1 MTFLK
6 VALKFVMVCVIAG
19 VVGFYSSIWFFG
31 TMTGKWGVEGVD
43 YFFMFLFAGAAGLF
57 MFTHSY
63 DNYGRKRDEA
73 INRKR
78 IAENVSRIDRNLYKI
93 FEYYQ
98 ARGID
103 RFPEP
108 VFPDERRVTNTEA
121 YRLLS
126 AQLNVLNKVEDE
138 YKKLESKKWTNRL
151 GSVRFEPEDVLQ
163 RNVDRCELSGFV
175 SMMLVSDGNYFER
188 FSYLE
193 DAHDYIT
200 DRYRALRL
208 GLDGEEL
215 VKVELSKYFDSS
227 RVLYGNRFDTPENG
241 TVENDVLVFGKSG
254 IYSLEVKNILSNGDK
269 YLRVSKDGLW
279 YVKDGEYGSWKLNQ
293 KYSDIFE
300 QVNRHIYHT
309 EHILSGVLGRDVEVK
324 PVIVISNNNVV
335 IENESDWDIVR
346 PNTLFMKLKGSSGVD
361 KFSEKELD
369 QLVEYMRGQD
379 LGEGKFE
386 FLDYTNVMGNYVDWV
401 NYYTDFVNMTIEM
414 DKLYDNVHPEYK

>member
-1 MTFLK
+1 MNFLK
-6 VALKFVMVCVIAG
+6 VVLKFVVVCVIAG
-19 VVGFYSSIWFFG
+19 VVGFYSSILFFG

-43 YFFMFLFAGAAGLF
+43 YFFMLLFAGVAGLF
-57 MFTHSY
+57 MFTYSY
-63 DNYGRKRDEA
+63 DTYGRKRDEE

-78 IAENVSRIDRNLYKI
+78 ITENVRRIDRHLSKI
-93 FEYYQ
+93 FEYYK

-108 VFPDERRVTNTEA
+108 ILPDERRVTNTEA

-126 AQLNVLNKVEDE
+126 EQLNVLNTVDDD
-138 YKKLESKKWTNRL
+138 YKELESKKWTNRL

-163 RNVDRCELSGFV
+163 RHVDRCELSGFV

-193 DAHDYIT
+193 DARDYIT
-200 DRYRALRL
+200 DRHRALRL
-208 GLDGEEL
+208 GLDGEAL
-215 VKVELSKYFDSS
+215 VKDELSKYFDSS
-227 RVLYGNRFDTPENG
+227 RVLFGNRFDTPENG
-241 TVENDVLVFGKSG
+241 TVENDVLVFSKSG
-254 IYSLEVKNILSNGDK
+254 VYSLEVKNILSNGDK

-293 KYSDIFE
+293 KYSDIFD

-309 EHILSGVLGRDVEVK
+309 ERALSSVLGRNVEVK

-346 PNTLFMKLKGSSGVD
+346 PNTLFMKLKGSTG
-361 KFSEKELD
+361 SEKFNEGELD
-369 QLVEYMRGQD
+369 QLVSYMLDND

-401 NYYTDFVNMTIEM
+401 NYYTDFVNMTMEM
-414 DKLYDNVHPEYK
+414 DKLYDNVHPDYK

>member
-1 MTFLK
+1 M
-6 VALKFVMVCVIAG
+6 
-19 VVGFYSSIWFFG
+19 
-31 TMTGKWGVEGVD
+31 
-43 YFFMFLFAGAAGLF
+43 
-57 MFTHSY
+57 
-63 DNYGRKRDEA
+63 
-73 INRKR
+73 
-78 IAENVSRIDRNLYKI
+78 
-93 FEYYQ
+93 
-98 ARGID
+98 
-103 RFPEP
+103 
-108 VFPDERRVTNTEA
+108 
-121 YRLLS
+121 
-126 AQLNVLNKVEDE
+126 
-138 YKKLESKKWTNRL
+138 
-151 GSVRFEPEDVLQ
+151 
-163 RNVDRCELSGFV
+163 
-175 SMMLVSDGNYFER
+175 
-188 FSYLE
+188 E

-215 VKVELSKYFDSS
+215 VKDELSKYFDRS

-346 PNTLFMKLKGSSGVD
+346 PNTLFMKLKGSSGID

-369 QLVEYMRGQD
+369 QLVEYMRDQD